1 MRVVILDYGV
11 GNLFSLTSAL
21 EREGTRPLVV
31 SELPSCGIDAVI
43 LPGVGNFAPAAAR
56 VRSMRDSLAGI
67 IERGLPVLGICLGMQ
82 LLFDQSEEAPGE
94 GLHLFPGRVVRL
106 PESVKVPHIG
116 WNTLEIAQPHP
127 LLEGVADGEW
137 VYFVHSFY
145 PEPTEEKIVLAR
157 CDYGI
162 RFPAIVGRGSLFGTQ
177 FHPEKSGPTG
187 RKILR
192 NFLRLAN
199 V

>member
-11 GNLFSLTSAL
+11 GNLFSLASAL
-21 EREGTRPLVV
+21 EREGVRPLVV
-31 SELPSCGIDAVI
+31 SELPSCGYDAVI

-56 VRSMRDSLAGI
+56 VRSMRESLVEI
-67 IERGLPVLGICLGMQ
+67 IERELPVLGICLGMQ
-82 LLFDQSEEAPGE
+82 LLFDESEEAPGE

-106 PESVKVPHIG
+106 PGSVKVPHIG
-116 WNTLEIAQPHP
+116 WNTLEIARPHP

-145 PEPTEEKIVLAR
+145 PEPAEEEVVLAR

-162 RFPAIVGRGSLFGTQ
+162 RFPAIVGRSRLFGVQ
-177 FHPEKSGPTG
+177 FHPEKSGSTG

-192 NFLRLAN
+192 NFLRLARS
-199 V
+199 

>member
-21 EREGTRPLVV
+21 EREGARPLVV

-145 PEPTEEKIVLAR
+145 PEPAEEKIVLAR